1 MKIFIIT
8 IILGISTL
16 FAQKVNNGSIN
27 FIFNGKKIDL
37 PISTVTI
44 TKRNDIVLS
53 LRCDYN
59 GAKEQQMIGFDIAL
73 KKLSAN
79 SSALLNKGT
88 KININIRNKINLSG
102 QDLTVWFGMN
112 NNKSRNEGS
121 ETANYSAFEKGQKAS
136 WQITSK
142 SFKLIISEVEYVK
155 NKLRITGKFNGS
167 FSSKIAPEGKVAEIK
182 NGTFTIII

>member
-1 MKIFIIT
+1 MRKLIIT
-8 IILGISTL
+8 ILFGLSTL

-27 FIFNGKKIDL
+27 FVFNGEKIDL

-44 TKRNDIVLS
+44 AKQNDIVLS

-59 GAKEQQMIGFDIAL
+59 GAKVQQMIGFDIAL

-79 SSALLNKGT
+79 SSALLDNGT

-102 QDLTVWFGMN
+102 QDLTVWFGMDN
-112 NNKSRNEGS
+112 NESRNEGG

-142 SFKLIISEVEYVK
+142 SFNLIISKVEYVK

-167 FSSKIAPEGKVAEIK
+167 FSSKIAPKGKVAEIK

>member
-1 MKIFIIT
+1 MKKLIIMIFFG
-8 IILGISTL
+8 LSTL

-27 FIFNGKKIDL
+27 FVFNGERINL

-73 KKLSAN
+73 KKLSVN

-88 KININIRNKINLSG
+88 KININIRNKTDLSG
-102 QDLTVWFGMN
+102 QDLTVWFGMDDSE
-112 NNKSRNEGS
+112 SRNESS

-142 SFKLIISEVEYVK
+142 SFNLIISKVEYAK
-155 NKLRITGKFNGS
+155 DKLRITGKFNGY
-167 FSSKIAPEGKVAEIK
+167 FNSKIAPKGKVAEIK